1 MVKIRAIHPTVGI
14 TSPPPTGPGLV
25 QPIFSAPPRSCDPGV
40 SGLCPCGAAP
50 RIVYMHS
57 KKPLP
62 CWISHSPPTY
72 MTGAPMALNSLLSQD
87 LHSGLLTSIR
97 ISCWSQPNSL
107 ISERSRPRPP
117 ARHDSATLVD
127 ISAFGGNAPDD
138 ILGSQYRRHFTATR
152 PRVLATDASFRVRRL

>member
-1 MVKIRAIHPTVGI
+1 MVKIRAIHPRVGI

-62 CWISHSPPTY
+62 CWISYSPSTCPVEAC
-72 MTGAPMALNSLLSQD
+72 GARGFVVGDDAEYAFACTMISLWE
-87 LHSGLLTSIR
+87 G
-97 ISCWSQPNSL
+97 
-107 ISERSRPRPP
+107 
-117 ARHDSATLVD
+117 ARA
-127 ISAFGGNAPDD
+127 
-138 ILGSQYRRHFTATR
+138 
-152 PRVLATDASFRVRRL
+152 